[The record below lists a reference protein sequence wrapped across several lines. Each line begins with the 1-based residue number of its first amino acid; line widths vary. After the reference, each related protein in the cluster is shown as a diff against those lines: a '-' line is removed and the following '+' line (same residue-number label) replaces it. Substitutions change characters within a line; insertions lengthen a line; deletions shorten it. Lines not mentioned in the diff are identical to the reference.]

1 MEKIKLGIIGMG
13 NIGNVH
19 ANNIIGGK
27 CPEIE
32 LAAACDLKPEK
43 IEKMK
48 AQFEKKNSAEKKP
61 TATQIANE
69 GIKSVILE
77 TLGEKSMT
85 VSEMQKANSE
95 LAEFQNQKISA
106 LLKQLMESGSVVRE
120 EIKRKAYFKKA

>member
-1 MEKIKLGIIGMG
+1 MEKIT
-13 NIGNVH
+13 NVKALEFVL
-19 ANNIIGGK
+19 ANANLPK
-27 CPEIE
+27 EY
-32 LAAACDLKPEK
+32 AEK

-61 TATQIANE
+61 TATQVANE

-85 VSEMQKANSE
+85 ITEMQKANSE
-95 LAEFQNQKISA
+95 LAELSNQKISA
-106 LLKQLMESGSVVRE
+106 LIKQMTDNGSVVRE

>member
-1 MEKIKLGIIGMG
+1 MEKIT
-13 NIGNVH
+13 NVKALAYVLEN
-19 ANNIIGGK
+19 ANLPK
-27 CPEIE
+27 EY
-32 LAAACDLKPEK
+32 AEK

-69 GIKSVILE
+69 GIKKIILE
-77 TLGEKSMT
+77 TLGDKSMT
-85 VSEMQKANSE
+85 ISEMQKANSE

-106 LLKQLMESGSVVRE
+106 LIKQLVENGSVVRE

>member
-1 MEKIKLGIIGMG
+1 MEKIT
-13 NIGNVH
+13 NVKALEFVL
-19 ANNIIGGK
+19 ANANLPK
-27 CPEIE
+27 EY
-32 LAAACDLKPEK
+32 AEK

-61 TATQIANE
+61 TATQVANE
-69 GIKSVILE
+69 GIKNIILE

-95 LAEFQNQKISA
+95 LAELSNQKISA
-106 LLKQLMESGSVVRE
+106 LIKQMTDNGSVVRE